1 MARGSWQMATA
12 RQIDA
17 LMLVASPINGV
28 CEMPERSALRR
39 TTPEM
44 VPPDLR
50 ILILRRIEAPLWDGL
65 KNETNPISFHTRN
78 LVFKHILCPT
88 EFFNVSIFYLSIGC
102 DHSIGCTRTVRD
114 LQRSLTA
121 ANDIINTVTDQRNA
135 ALTLIGD
142 MAIEADR
149 IGEAI
154 QDGETDEAFD
164 LSEEV
169 SARLRM
175 EVTLNLPGG
184 GWNG

>member
-1 MARGSWQMATA
+1 MF
-12 RQIDA
+12 
-17 LMLVASPINGV
+17 L
-28 CEMPERSALRR
+28 
-39 TTPEM
+39 
-44 VPPDLR
+44 
-50 ILILRRIEAPLWDGL
+50 
-65 KNETNPISFHTRN
+65 
-78 LVFKHILCPT
+78 
-88 EFFNVSIFYLSIGC
+88 GC
-102 DHSIGCTRTVRD
+102 DHSIGCIRTVRD

-154 QDGETDEAFD
+154 QDGDTDEAFD

-169 SARLRM
+169 AARLRM